1 MANKLLYPINT
12 LKRSLIDLSGMWNF
26 KFDFENEGDNLNYKN
41 GFNNAISIPVPSSYQ
56 DFFTEKKYKEY
67 TGDVWYQKEF
77 YLDESYQDK
86 DVDIRFDAATHR
98 ANVYL
103 NGEFITFHEGGFTP
117 FSVNINKYLK
127 FNAKN
132 ILVVKVNNELSYES
146 LPCGHSRI
154 LDDGRKVTEPFFDF
168 FNYSGL
174 IRPVRLVITPKKSIV
189 DFTLNHE
196 IIGNDTKT
204 HIKTIVTD
212 TNTRLVINV
221 YDEFNN
227 LVSVAEGFDTNIVI
241 KNTKLWRVLNPYL
254 YKFEFDLYDEL
265 NNLVDTYN
273 MNVGIRTVSIKDN
286 RILINNEVVYFKG
299 FGKHEDS
306 PIAGRAL
313 NLPFVKRDFELM
325 KWIGA
330 NSFRTSHYPYAEEIY
345 QLADQEGFL
354 VIDELPAVGMLVSL
368 RNFVDAAVGS
378 KIPPFFDEDIVHEK
392 TIKNHLNVL
401 EETINRDKNY
411 ACVVAWSLFNEPDTV
426 GGDRARGYFE
436 QIFNRCNELD
446 VQKRPRSF
454 AHIYSSGP
462 DTCKCSDL
470 CDFVMLNRYYGWYS
484 FGGNDF
490 EKGIKILDAELSK
503 WDLKNKPIMF
513 TEYGCDNLA
522 GVNTL
527 PAIQWSENYEVEYL
541 KEYHRIFDK
550 HKSIMGEQV
559 WNFADF
565 RTTEGIWRVNGNKKG
580 IFTREREPKASAFYL
595 KDRWTKL
602 PLDYKK

>member
-12 LKRSLIDLSGMWNF
+12 IKRSVIDLSGMWDF
-26 KFDFENEGDNLNYKN
+26 TFDFENKGDSLNYKL
-41 GFNNAISIPVPSSYQ
+41 GFKEAISIPVPSSYQ

-77 YLDESYQDK
+77 YLDESFSNK
-86 DVDIRFDAATHR
+86 DIDIRFDAATHN
-98 ANVYL
+98 ATVYL
-103 NGEFITFHEGGFTP
+103 NGIEISKHIGGFTP
-117 FSVNINKYLK
+117 FSININKYIK
-127 FNAKN
+127 FNEKN
-132 ILVVKVNNELSYES
+132 LLVVKVNNELSYET
-146 LPCGHSRI
+146 LPCGHSRT
-154 LDDGRKVTEPFFDF
+154 LEDGRKVTEPFFDF

-174 IRPVRLVITPKKSIV
+174 IRPVRIVITPKNSIL
-189 DFTLNHE
+189 DITLRHE
-196 IIGNDTKT
+196 LDGKNTKT
-204 HIKTIVTD
+204 YVVTD
-212 TNTRLVINV
+212 VVNKNSRLEINV
-221 YDEFNN
+221 YDKDNN
-227 LVSVAEGFDTNIVI
+227 LVSKAEGFDTIVNIN
-241 KNTKLWRVLNPYL
+241 NTHLWKVLNSYL
-254 YKFEFDLYDEL
+254 YKFEFNLFE
-265 NNLVDTYN
+265 NNKLVDTYN
-273 MNVGIRTVSIKDN
+273 LNVGIRTVDIKGN

-306 PIAGRAL
+306 PIAGRSL

-330 NSFRTSHYPYAEEIY
+330 NSFRTSHYPYSEEIY
-345 QLADQEGFL
+345 QLADKEGFL

-368 RNFVDAAVGS
+368 RNFVDAAVGT
-378 KIPPFFDEDIVHEK
+378 KIPPFFDEEVVHEK
-392 TIKNHLNVL
+392 TIINHLNVL
-401 EETINRDKNY
+401 RETVNRDKNY
-411 ACVVAWSLFNEPDTV
+411 ASVVAWSLFNEPDTV
-426 GGDRARGYFE
+426 GGDKARPYFE
-436 QIFNRCNELD
+436 KIFNECSRLD

-454 AHIYSSGP
+454 AHIYNSGP

-513 TEYGCDNLA
+513 TEYGCDNLS

-527 PAIQWSENYEVEYL
+527 PAIQWSENYEIEYL

-550 HKSIMGEQV
+550 HDSVVGEQV

-602 PLDYKK
+602 PLDFKN